1 MNEKRVVRNIEI
13 PGINGK
19 KVICDV
25 YGVKPINLEL
35 GLRPA
40 VIFLHGGGFVAG
52 DKDQFL
58 GMAALLALEE
68 DILCITVQYRLA
80 TEATCPS
87 QIIDCYSVCNWLL
100 HKQKTFSVNPELIFL
115 AGGSPGANIAA
126 MAILS
131 GQEHMHIMD
140 VEKKNIFQPVNGI
153 FLNGIYDLEEFY
165 LQNSSERERVKKY
178 LGEKDIKK
186 ASMHFWSPIYA
197 KKAGCNIWM
206 LHGTCDE
213 IVPLQQCVRM
223 KQHLQENGSR
233 AWIKIFPQKHHA
245 WFNSPEEVYSVV
257 EEIARC
263 IKKREREVADGG
275 VKKSKRDI

>member
-115 AGGSPGANIAA
+115 AGG
-126 MAILS
+126 
-131 GQEHMHIMD
+131 
-140 VEKKNIFQPVNGI
+140 
-153 FLNGIYDLEEFY
+153 
-165 LQNSSERERVKKY
+165 
-178 LGEKDIKK
+178 
-186 ASMHFWSPIYA
+186 
-197 KKAGCNIWM
+197 
-206 LHGTCDE
+206 
-213 IVPLQQCVRM
+213 
-223 KQHLQENGSR
+223 
-233 AWIKIFPQKHHA
+233 
-245 WFNSPEEVYSVV
+245 
-257 EEIARC
+257 
-263 IKKREREVADGG
+263 
-275 VKKSKRDI
+275 

>member
-80 TEATCPS
+80 TEATCP
-87 QIIDCYSVCNWLL
+87 L
-100 HKQKTFSVNPELIFL
+100 
-115 AGGSPGANIAA
+115 
-126 MAILS
+126 
-131 GQEHMHIMD
+131 
-140 VEKKNIFQPVNGI
+140 
-153 FLNGIYDLEEFY
+153 
-165 LQNSSERERVKKY
+165 
-178 LGEKDIKK
+178 
-186 ASMHFWSPIYA
+186 
-197 KKAGCNIWM
+197 
-206 LHGTCDE
+206 
-213 IVPLQQCVRM
+213 QCV
-223 KQHLQENGSR
+223 
-233 AWIKIFPQKHHA
+233 
-245 WFNSPEEVYSVV
+245 
-257 EEIARC
+257 
-263 IKKREREVADGG
+263 
-275 VKKSKRDI
+275 